1 MGAILKECVEWKE
14 FELLI
19 NTKIFSQ
26 DIALDAAYGFLDKG
40 YFFFDLNEDENLIL
54 QFTAKPGITQ
64 DPKEIIWGFSDE
76 LLNMT
81 LRDKLEK
88 DNKEIRETIVKKA
101 INWPFDIQNFVSLD
115 TDTKSQKEVQD
126 DFDKDIGEILKDIE
140 NDPALQVNEEEIEN
154 ILKEI
159 EENNKQKIA
168 QPAISVNADTIKAA
182 KDTFKKWK

>member
-1 MGAILKECVEWKE
+1 
-14 FELLI
+14 
-19 NTKIFSQ
+19 
-26 DIALDAAYGFLDKG
+26 
-40 YFFFDLNEDENLIL
+40 
-54 QFTAKPGITQ
+54 
-64 DPKEIIWGFSDE
+64 
-76 LLNMT
+76 MT

-101 INWPFDIQNFVSLD
+101 INGPFDIQNFVSLD
-115 TDTKSQKEVQD
+115 TNTKSQKEVQD

-182 KDTFKKWK
+182 KDTFKK